1 VSVSVGSFVSNV
13 VLRSLVRPPEYPY
26 GEGMTTLSL
35 DELLAPP
42 TPIAERALDVARSL
56 ASPALLNHSLRSH
69 AFAAA
74 LGHAEGIAFDPEL
87 LYVASML
94 HDIGLVPVFDSV
106 SAPFEEA
113 GGRVAWVFGAGAG
126 WAPERRER
134 ASEVIVRH
142 MWSEVDPNLDA
153 EGHLLERATSIDVSG
168 SGWDDWPAQLRED
181 LVARV
186 PRLGFAAEFTECIRE
201 QARRKPGTQA
211 ERAVIGGL
219 PERAA
224 HNRLDG

>member
-1 VSVSVGSFVSNV
+1 
-13 VLRSLVRPPEYPY
+13 
-26 GEGMTTLSL
+26 MTTLSI
-35 DELLAPP
+35 DDLLAPP
-42 TPIAERALDVARSL
+42 TDIAERALDVARSM
-56 ASPALLNHSLRSH
+56 ASPALLNHSVRSH

-74 LGHAEGIAFDPEL
+74 LGHAEGIDFDPEL

-126 WAPERRER
+126 WPTSRRER

-142 MWSEVDPNLDA
+142 MWSEVDPTFDA
-153 EGHLLERATSIDVSG
+153 EGHLLERATSLDVSG
-168 SGWDDWPAQLRED
+168 SGWDAWTPGIRDGV
-181 LVARV
+181 VARV
-186 PRLGFAAEFTECIRE
+186 PRLGFAAEFTECIRD
-201 QARRKPGTQA
+201 QARRKPGSQA
-211 ERAVIGGL
+211 ERAALGGL

-224 HNRLDG
+224 RNRLDD

>member
-1 VSVSVGSFVSNV
+1 
-13 VLRSLVRPPEYPY
+13 
-26 GEGMTTLSL
+26 MTTLSL
-35 DELLAPP
+35 DALLAPP
-42 TPIAERALDVARSL
+42 TEIAERARDVAQSL
-56 ASPALLNHSLRSH
+56 TSPALFHHSVRSH

-74 LGHAEGIAFDPEL
+74 LGRTESVNFDPEL

-94 HDIGLVPVFDSV
+94 HDIALAPAFDSATV
-106 SAPFEEA
+106 PFEEA

-126 WAPERRER
+126 WAPARRER

-168 SGWDDWPAQLRED
+168 SGWDDWPAQLRDD

-186 PRLGFAAEFTECIRE
+186 PRLGFAVEFTECLRE
-201 QARRKPGTQA
+201 QARRKPGSQA
-211 ERAVIGGL
+211 ERAVLGGL

-224 HNRLDG
+224 RNRLDG

>member
-1 VSVSVGSFVSNV
+1 
-13 VLRSLVRPPEYPY
+13 
-26 GEGMTTLSL
+26 MTTLSL
-35 DELLAPP
+35 DDLLAPP
-42 TPIAERALDVARSL
+42 TDIAERALDTARTF
-56 ASPALLNHSLRSH
+56 AFPALLNHSLRSY

-74 LGHAEGIAFDPEL
+74 LGASEGIDFDPEL
-87 LYVASML
+87 LFVASML

-142 MWSEVDPNLDA
+142 MWAEVDPTFDA
-153 EGHLLERATSIDVSG
+153 EGHLLERATSLDVSG
-168 SGWDDWPAQLRED
+168 SGWDDWAPTIREGV
-181 LVARV
+181 VARV
-186 PRLGFAAEFTECIRE
+186 PRLGFAAEFTECIRD
-201 QARRKPGTQA
+201 QARRKPGTHA
-211 ERAVIGGL
+211 ERSVLGGL

-224 HNRLDG
+224 SNRLDG